1 MAGGQPF
8 VIRNPNVK
16 VAGTDLSTHIRDVAV
31 AMTAADVDTTASGS
45 GGHER
50 ILGIRDDS
58 FTLTAYSDFS
68 ASQIDQTIWPLFQGG
83 SLFVVEVWANPG
95 GTLNS
100 PVTAL
105 NPKYWGTCILTEYHP
120 IEGGIGDAA
129 MTPLSL
135 PVNGVINR
143 STA

>member
-1 MAGGQPF
+1 MAGGTPF

-16 VAGTDLSTHIRDVAV
+16 IAGVDLSTHIREVSV
-31 AMTAADVDTTASGS
+31 SMTAADVDTTASGS

-58 FTLTAYSDFS
+58 FTLSAYSDFS
-68 ASQIDQTIWPLFQGG
+68 AQQVDATIWPNFSGG

-100 PVTAL
+100 PVSAT
-105 NPKYWGTCILTEYHP
+105 NPKYWGTCILTEYSP
-120 IEGGIGDAA
+120 IAGAIGDAA
-129 MTPLSL
+129 MTPLTL

-143 STA
+143 ATA